1 MLKWLVSL
9 GLVFGATSASAEDL
23 TQNVAHGSINWGKG
37 VVVVTGS
44 GAPSLKASNAAVARL
59 GAEQAA
65 KMSALR
71 NALEAIKGVRVKGE
85 QVLGDMMAGD
95 GAVSAKVQGVVR
107 GFKVLDTKYYSDGGI
122 DLVVEVPLSGV
133 VAAIAKPDTTKPAA
147 ATDYTGVIIDAR
159 GVDLAPSM
167 LLTLVDAEGGAIMDP
182 ASLNATS
189 AQKHGSAAWV
199 KSLDAAKKDAR
210 IGAKPLIVSP
220 AKSLSPASGACQFS
234 DVDSKSLKA
243 ALSLLQDG
251 KVIVVVKN

>member
-1 MLKWLVSL
+1 M
-9 GLVFGATSASAEDL
+9 
-23 TQNVAHGSINWGKG
+23 
-37 VVVVTGS
+37 
-44 GAPSLKASNAAVARL
+44 
-59 GAEQAA
+59 
-65 KMSALR
+65 
-71 NALEAIKGVRVKGE
+71 
-85 QVLGDMMAGD
+85 
-95 GAVSAKVQGVVR
+95 
-107 GFKVLDTKYYSDGGI
+107 LDTKYYSDGSI

-199 KSLDAAKKDAR
+199 KSGRSRDAR

-220 AKSLSPASGACQFS
+220 AKSLSPSGACQFS

-243 ALSLLQDG
+243 ALSLL
-251 KVIVVVKN
+251 KTAKSSSLSSKTKLRTT

>member
-1 MLKWLVSL
+1 MLKWLVSI
-9 GLVFGATSASAEDL
+9 GLVLGTSVASAEDL

-44 GAPSLKASNAAVARL
+44 GAPSLKASNAAAARL
-59 GAEQAA
+59 GAERAA

-133 VAAIAKPDTTKPAA
+133 VAAISKPETTKPAA

-159 GVDLAPSM
+159 GVDIAPSM

-189 AQKHGSAAWV
+189 AKKHGSAAWM
-199 KSLDAAKKDAR
+199 KSFDAAKKDAR
-210 IGAKPLIVSP
+210 VGAKPLIVSP
-220 AKSLSPASGACQFS
+220 TKALSPTSGACQFS
-234 DVDSKSLKA
+234 ESDSKSLKA
-243 ALSLLQDG
+243 ALGLLQEG